1 MLFKYDSPEEES
13 LAKGGT
19 FDITGTGAVI
29 DKQFATFTPSD
40 GAVLAVIKGVSA
52 TENITLFTLAEI
64 RAVEVDLAS
73 LFLTALTD
81 ALTGDLYR
89 VKGYIITNIQLTS
102 GTIHAN
108 RTINQVT
115 T

>member
-29 DKQFATFTPSD
+29 DKQFATFTPSA
-40 GAVLAVIKGVSA
+40 GAVLAVIKGVPA
-52 TENITLFTLAEI
+52 TQNIILNTLAEI

-73 LFLTALTD
+73 FFLTALTD
-81 ALTGDLYR
+81 ALTEDLYR
-89 VKGYIITNIQLTS
+89 VGGYIITYIQLAS
-102 GTIHAN
+102 GTIHGYK
-108 RTINQVT
+108 TISQVT